1 MPLNIPKQ
9 EFVLR
14 QFGLYGLRT
23 AIYNKAVGTEQGTHG
38 AEFPAQSIG
47 ELPQGASGGFPKQ
60 QGSTATRMNSGA
72 DDVPVISLLDTAVW
86 CDVILADEKE
96 VPDLKVQLMTVLVT
110 VTQKKFIVT
119 TNITG
124 RRGSIK
130 EYIADG
136 DFEIN
141 MKGALVS
148 AFPDV
153 YPREEFQTLFKLF
166 KKPLSIKIASPF
178 LQQFGIYDIAVTDYS
193 FPQQEGYQNMQ
204 LFDIN
209 ALSDLPIELI
219 DNG

>member
-1 MPLNIPKQ
+1 
-9 EFVLR
+9 
-14 QFGLYGLRT
+14 
-23 AIYNKAVGTEQGTHG
+23 
-38 AEFPAQSIG
+38 
-47 ELPQGASGGFPKQ
+47 
-60 QGSTATRMNSGA
+60 MNSGA

-86 CDVILADEKE
+86 CDVILADEKD

-110 VTQKKFIVT
+110 VTQKKYIVT

-130 EYIADG
+130 EYISDG

-141 MKGALVS
+141 MKGALVT

-153 YPREEFQTLFKLF
+153 YPREEFQTLFELL
-166 KKPLSIKIASPF
+166 KKPLSIKVASPF
-178 LQQFGIYDIAVTDYS
+178 LQQFGIYDIAITDYS